1 MSVINGGDKKNPVIR
16 HEKTWRNIKK
26 SDSPNLHCSMCI
38 LKCSPLEHLQ
48 MVWIQLGP
56 VSWGRCGAINEHEIA
71 CGENRRCL
79 GVFCR
84 FCIRHFPLLC
94 LLLVLTSRNEWMAK
108 ARVFQFPWSDSAVL
122 SMALQQIW
130 KINWNNI
137 DRKTLQILV
146 KFAWKVI
153 KMEADPLDNRPC
165 QKRFNT
171 YRMSPQIVKHSLN
184 FTWIQKVT
192 RSQISI
198 PSTGLHPKQMNEPYE
213 GLAAMANYVHF
224 QCQDIIAI
232 GCNSIN
238 WSWWCF
244 IGHFLGHFCVLVE
257 CCRLEG
263 ELPWLDLPQESAAQ
277 SCMCRGFV
285 WLDETCGRE
294 SVNGE
299 SFADSLLPWRS
310 QAESES
316 LIIVD
321 QWQKPCS
328 N

>member
-1 MSVINGGDKKNPVIR
+1 
-16 HEKTWRNIKK
+16 
-26 SDSPNLHCSMCI
+26 
-38 LKCSPLEHLQ
+38 

-56 VSWGRCGAINEHEIA
+56 HQLRPAMWAMPSTSMKSHHVWKIDVVLACFAVFLLDTSHYYVCCYWCWPVATSGWPKGNCG
-71 CGENRRCL
+71 
-79 GVFCR
+79 
-84 FCIRHFPLLC
+84 
-94 LLLVLTSRNEWMAK
+94 K

-130 KINWNNI
+130 KIIWNI

-146 KFAWKVI
+146 KFARKVI

-171 YRMSPQIVKHSLN
+171 HRMSPQIFKHSLN

-232 GCNSIN
+232 GCNSKLILVMFHRTFLRLGRVLSLGR
-238 WSWWCF
+238 WTSLVGFATRVCSSELHVSRFDDVWWF
-244 IGHFLGHFCVLVE
+244 FSL
-257 CCRLEG
+257 
-263 ELPWLDLPQESAAQ
+263 
-277 SCMCRGFV
+277 
-285 WLDETCGRE
+285 TCGRE

-299 SFADSLLPWRS
+299 SFAESLLPWRS

-316 LIIVD
+316 LISDRNHALIRSSIGRKK
-321 QWQKPCS
+321 QK
-328 N
+328 NI